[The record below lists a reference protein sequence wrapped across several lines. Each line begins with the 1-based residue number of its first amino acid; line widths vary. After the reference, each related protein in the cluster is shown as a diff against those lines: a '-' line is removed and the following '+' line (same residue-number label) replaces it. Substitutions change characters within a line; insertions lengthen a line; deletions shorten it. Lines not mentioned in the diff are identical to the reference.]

1 MQAWNAL
8 SSFVPGSP
16 FASTV
21 LAPMRIARDGNTVVA
36 KVRRLGN
43 AGGFLSSQM
52 SLASSLQDD
61 GKGGGTIGQVETG
74 RGVTVAAVVAAIRA
88 DKIPLLE
95 FGEEKN
101 AAVMP

>member
-1 MQAWNAL
+1 
-8 SSFVPGSP
+8 
-16 FASTV
+16 
-21 LAPMRIARDGNTVVA
+21 
-36 KVRRLGN
+36 
-43 AGGFLSSQM
+43 
-52 SLASSLQDD
+52 
-61 GKGGGTIGQVETG
+61 QVEAG